1 MIREIIHLNIN
12 VTDIERSL
20 SFYEAIGFQVMHEF
34 GEREAQGSW
43 TPMNF
48 RGRSC
53 RGAVMT
59 LGDHPKATTK
69 IELLEWTDPAT
80 EPAPPRSETQVGVA
94 RVALRTKNLVAFT
107 ETLRA
112 AGIAFES
119 APIEIDVVGASRF
132 VLFRDPDG
140 TLLELVEF

>member
-1 MIREIIHLNIN
+1 MIREIIHVNIN
-12 VTDIERSL
+12 VCDIERSL
-20 SFYEAIGFQVMHEF
+20 SFYEAIGFRVMHEF
-34 GEREAQGSW
+34 GDRKTEGSW

-53 RGAVMT
+53 RGAVVT
-59 LGDHPKATTK
+59 LGDHPRSTTK
-69 IELLEWTDPAT
+69 IELLEWTDPPT
-80 EPAPPRSETQVGVA
+80 EPAPVRSETQAGVA

-107 ETLRA
+107 EKLRA
-112 AGIAFES
+112 AGIVFES

-140 TLLELVEF
+140 TLLELIEF